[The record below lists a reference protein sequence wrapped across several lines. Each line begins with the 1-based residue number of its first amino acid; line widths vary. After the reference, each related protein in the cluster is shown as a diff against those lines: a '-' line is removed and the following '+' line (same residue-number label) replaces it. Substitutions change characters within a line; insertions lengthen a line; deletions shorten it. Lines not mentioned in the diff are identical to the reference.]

1 MTRVDNNETGRVI
14 DVVEHESS
22 FFEFEKGAKQVEKV
36 VTHEPKQ
43 VDKVVTHAHRV
54 GGVR

>member
-1 MTRVDNNETGRVI
+1 MTRVDNNETGGVI
-14 DVVEHESS
+14 DVVEHDSS
-22 FFEFEKGAKQVEKV
+22 FFEFEKDA
-36 VTHEPKQ
+36 KQ